1 MGQKSTLLFLMRKWA
16 SEYALEDA
24 LHERNADGIWSSIN
38 WAEYW
43 SAVCHVGKGLV
54 ALGLKPGD
62 AVALVGANQMNWV
75 ICQHGINAAQGIP
88 APLYPTLLPEQME
101 YIVGNAKSKIVICD
115 DQIQLEK
122 YLSIAGDNSPIEHV
136 ITMEQLECS
145 DPRVISLS
153 ELIAKGDSIADSEI
167 NSRLDAVQP
176 GDIAL
181 LIYTSGTTG
190 LPKGAMITHEG
201 INAVSNGIGDLF
213 GDATISPRIVSYLP
227 LCHVA
232 EQAMTNFSGISFRS
246 QIYFCRNLA
255 DVRDHL
261 IVARPTIFL
270 GVPRVWEKFEAALRG
285 QLAAATGL
293 KAALTRWARDVE
305 LKAFLN
311 ENALGKPC
319 NSFSRTLANKL
330 VISKIKDALGLDQLL
345 LALVGAAPVSVS
357 TLEFFASI
365 GVSVHEGFGMTET
378 SGIASMQPVGKIK
391 FGTIGVPIPGA
402 EVMIAADGEIMLKG
416 KGMIKGYF
424 GLHEKT
430 RELYDD
436 LGWMHTG
443 DLGAIDQD
451 GYITITGRKKD
462 IIITAGGKNIA
473 PAEME
478 GHLQSIAGVGQAVVV
493 GDRQPFLSAL
503 IVLDP
508 ELLPTLEKAAGIK
521 GLRDVASAAED
532 PKVKRYIEEQME
544 VVCNK
549 KVAQYQTIKN
559 IYILPN
565 VFSVDGGEL
574 TPTLKVKRNIVND
587 KYAKEISGLFSAG

>member
-1 MGQKSTLLFLMRKWA
+1 MGQKSTLLSLMRKWA
-16 SEYALEDA
+16 NEYGNEDA
-24 LHERNADGIWSSIN
+24 LHERNNEGSWSSIN

-43 SAVCHVGKGLV
+43 AAVCRIGKGLI
-54 ALGLKPGD
+54 ALGLEPGGS
-62 AVALVGANQMNWV
+62 VALVGANQMNWV

-122 YLSIAGDNSPIEHV
+122 YLSISGENSPIEHIV
-136 ITMEQLECS
+136 TMEKLECS
-145 DPRVISLS
+145 DSRVISLS
-153 ELIAKGDSIADSEI
+153 ELIARGDSIDDTEI
-167 NSRLDAVQP
+167 NNRLDAVRLE
-176 GDIAL
+176 DIAL

-213 GDATISPRIVSYLP
+213 GDATNSPRIVSYLP

-246 QIYFCRNLA
+246 QIYFCRDLA

-261 IVARPTIFL
+261 VVARPTIFL

-293 KAALTRWARDVE
+293 KAMLTHWARDTE
-305 LKAFLN
+305 LKAFMK

-319 NSFSRTLANKL
+319 NSLSRTLANKL

-391 FGTIGVPIPGA
+391 FGTIGVAIPGA
-402 EVMIAADGEIMLKG
+402 EVMIAEDGEIMLKG

-424 GLHEKT
+424 ELPEKT
-430 RELYDD
+430 KELYDD

-443 DLGAIDQD
+443 DLGAIDLD

-478 GHLQSIAGVGQAVVV
+478 GRKWRVIFSQFREL
-493 GDRQPFLSAL
+493 DRRLLLEIDNRSSPLLS
-503 IVLDP
+503 
-508 ELLPTLEKAAGIK
+508 
-521 GLRDVASAAED
+521 S
-532 PKVKRYIEEQME
+532 
-544 VVCNK
+544 
-549 KVAQYQTIKN
+549 
-559 IYILPN
+559 
-565 VFSVDGGEL
+565 
-574 TPTLKVKRNIVND
+574 
-587 KYAKEISGLFSAG
+587 